1 MLAVLLLVASA
12 CSTGPGPAAPAEPGL
27 VDHTGHTAAPA
38 PPSEPLRDGERFID
52 LRMAN
57 PYLPVPPRG
66 GTDQYRCFLVDPQ
79 LAAPAYVTGAQFLP
93 ENPAVVHHAILFRI
107 GPDDV
112 AKAKSLDAA
121 DDGDGWTCF
130 SGTGISSGGGGGGG
144 GNGLGS
150 LLGGGWLAAWAPGG
164 RETLAGAGTGYQ
176 VAAGSQIVMQVH
188 YNLLATG
195 GKATGTDQSGV
206 RLRVVDGSANL
217 RPLQTTLLPAPI
229 ELPCGPDESGPLCD
243 RTTAVQD
250 VGNRFGYT
258 AQLAVTAL
266 NFLCNRG
273 QEPTPGT
280 TQHCDQT
287 VRVAGQVQAVA
298 GHMHLLGRSIK
309 VELNPGTPKARTLLD
324 VPVYNFDDQNA
335 HPVSEPVTVAPGDVL
350 RVTCTHDASLR
361 RQLPELK
368 PLPPRYVV
376 WGDGTSDEMCLGIV
390 IWARP

>member
-1 MLAVLLLVASA
+1 MRRTLPVLAVLLLVATA

-27 VDHTGHTAAPA
+27 VDHAGHTAAPA
-38 PPSEPLRDGERFID
+38 PPSEPLRDGERFVD

-130 SGTGISSGGGGGGG
+130 SGTGIGGGGRRWATARLAAGRRLARGLGPRRPGDPGQCGHRLPARGRQPDRDAGPLQPAGDRGQGAGHRPVGGAAAGGG
-144 GNGLGS
+144 RV
-150 LLGGGWLAAWAPGG
+150 G
-164 RETLAGAGTGYQ
+164 RP
-176 VAAGSQIVMQVH
+176 
-188 YNLLATG
+188 
-195 GKATGTDQSGV
+195 
-206 RLRVVDGSANL
+206 

-229 ELPCGPDESGPLCD
+229 ELPCAPGRVGP
-243 RTTAVQD
+243 AVRPDHGRAAD
-250 VGNRFGYT
+250 VGNRFGYA

-266 NFLCNRG
+266 NYLQPR
-273 QEPTPGT
+273 PGADAR
-280 TQHCDQT
+280 HHPALRPD
-287 VRVAGQVQAVA
+287 RAGRRQVQAVA

-309 VELNPGTPKARTLLD
+309 VELNPGTPEGAHAARRAGL
-324 VPVYNFDDQNA
+324 Q
-335 HPVSEPVTVAPGDVL
+335 
-350 RVTCTHDASLR
+350 LR
-361 RQLPELK
+361 RPER
-368 PLPPRYVV
+368 PPGRRA
-376 WGDGTSDEMCLGIV
+376 GHGRAGRHAAGHLHPRREPALRSC
-390 IWARP
+390 RS